1 MKLLKVTFW
10 KSQKL
15 LAETLRET
23 PPIQNNSIA
32 IHSISKAG
40 YCYRR
45 ILYRLLSVPSS
56 VLRGGEQFLWFL
68 KNDILRFHLILF
80 FFFFFTQANVFFLDV
95 LGKECYS

>member
-1 MKLLKVTFW
+1 MKLLKVTFL

-15 LAETLRET
+15 LAETLRER

-45 ILYRLLSVPSS
+45 TGYCPYRAPCT
-56 VLRGGEQFLWFL
+56 GGEQFL
-68 KNDILRFHLILF
+68 
-80 FFFFFTQANVFFLDV
+80 
-95 LGKECYS
+95 